1 MKKLRL
7 LLLILAFCLVLPASG
22 PQAQE
27 EEASAA
33 EREADESATSV
44 EARQR
49 ALTTLLEDAHRFR
62 NGGKMPEA
70 ARALNRAGRFQLK
83 LNLPED
89 ALATFQEALT
99 ITEQTPHAALNIDS
113 RNGLGAA
120 YNRLS
125 KCAEAQTFLQQAI
138 TLSEQNSYPAG
149 KAEALLTLSQCQNY
163 SDHALA
169 LRTAQEALALWQSVG
184 RKRGVAQSYVAVGEY
199 QLAQN
204 NLTEAARSYET
215 ALNLWRELNVASE
228 QAEMLISLGFVEY
241 RKGAWQ
247 NVFTFLTQAQNLL
260 DEKAEPYKM
269 GQITSGMA
277 EAFVESGLPEIGL
290 DKYREALEYF
300 RQAQN
305 SRAVIVTI
313 WAVGKAYYISDKYP
327 EALDNLQRALADA
340 ESIKEP
346 TIVAMCNDFLGRT
359 FSAMNDRV
367 AALRHFELALGLYT
381 RVGNS
386 MEAARVRAL
395 IGRVYQQ
402 QGKVEEAR
410 KYYQR
415 ALEAFRSLSDHV
427 NQSATLYA
435 LGRLELEQNNLDV
448 AEDYLRQSIEVT
460 ENMRRV
466 STSRDLTAAFSAR
479 VHERY
484 QNYIECLMRK
494 HQMEP
499 AQGFAVRA
507 FEANEAARGR
517 SLAEL
522 LRATETNLV
531 PGLDPQLGEQEK
543 SLRQSLK
550 VKEDYKVALL
560 GREYKKEEL
569 AALELELA
577 HIEAEYKQVIETIRA
592 RHPTYQQMTQPVA
605 LDVRQIQE
613 KVIADD
619 QTVLLEYS
627 LGVDNSYVWV
637 VTRNSIKSYQLPA
650 QALIN
655 AASQKVYNLLKTP
668 PGTDT
673 IDELTPAVQS
683 LGQMILSPVNT
694 ELNKHR
700 IIVVADGALN
710 YIPFQILPAPSD
722 NNEPLVDDYEVINA
736 PSASILDGLRQKA
749 ARRQPTKMLAA
760 FGDPVFASNYAQLTN
775 TDTGEQLAAMQALE
789 TRNLRHALRD
799 IELNGDSF
807 DPSVLKPLFYAKRE
821 LAYLRDVASGGETL
835 VATDFAATREQLLNT
850 DLTQYA
856 ILHFA
861 THGLLDPK
869 RPENSGLVLSTV
881 SRDGRAQN
889 GFVGL
894 QDIYAL
900 RAPVDLV
907 VLSAC
912 QTALGK
918 DVRGEG
924 LLGLTRGFLY
934 AGASSVVASLWKVD
948 DEATAELMKQFYTN
962 MLQNGMTPAEALR
975 AAQNSIR
982 HRPEWRSPYYW
993 AAFTLQGDNH
1003 QVVKPTHAAGV
1014 SLFWKMAVVVGT
1026 SLMLL
1031 AGAVWFYRRRR
1042 LRTALGGG

>member
-22 PQAQE
+22 PRAQE
-27 EEASAA
+27 EEANAA

-49 ALTTLLEDAHRFR
+49 ALTTLLEDARRLR

-70 ARALNRAGRFQLK
+70 ARALNRAGRFHLK

-99 ITEQTPHAALNIDS
+99 ITRETPHAALNIDS
-113 RNGLGAA
+113 LNGLGAA

-138 TLSEQNSYPAG
+138 TLSEQNNYPAG

-290 DKYREALEYF
+290 DKYSEALEYY

-305 SRAVIVTI
+305 PRAVIVTI
-313 WAVGKAYYISDKYP
+313 WAVGKAYYLLDKYP

-367 AALRHFELALGLYT
+367 AALRHFEIALDLYT
-381 RVGNS
+381 RVGNP

-395 IGRVYQQ
+395 MGQVYQQ
-402 QGKVEEAR
+402 QGKAEKAR
-410 KYYQR
+410 EYYQN
-415 ALEAFRSLSDHV
+415 ALEAFRSLSDLV

-435 LGRLELEQNNLDV
+435 RGSLELEQNNLDV
-448 AEDYLRQSIEVT
+448 AEDYLRQSIEAT

-494 HQMEP
+494 HQIEP

-507 FEANEAARGR
+507 LEANEAARGR

-531 PGLDPQLGEQEK
+531 PGLDPELGEREK

-560 GREYKKEEL
+560 GRDYKKEEL
-569 AALELELA
+569 AALELELT
-577 HIEAEYKQVIETIRA
+577 HLEAEYKQVIEIIQA
-592 RHPTYQQMTQPVA
+592 RYPSYEQITRPVA
-605 LDVRQIQE
+605 WDLQRIQKE
-613 KVIADD
+613 VIADD

-627 LGVDNSYVWV
+627 LGADRSYVWA
-637 VTRNSIKSYQLPA
+637 VTHNSITSYELPA
-650 QALIN
+650 RELIN
-655 AASQKVYNLLKTP
+655 EAAEKVYKLLATP
-668 PGTDT
+668 PGADT
-673 IDELTPAVQS
+673 ENEFTPAVQELS
-683 LGQMILSPVNT
+683 RMVLSPVAK
-694 ELNKHR
+694 ELNKRR
-700 IIVVADGALN
+700 IIVVADGALH
-710 YIPFQILPAPSD
+710 YIPFQILPAPSA
-722 NNEPLVDDYEVINA
+722 NNEPLVDSVEVVNT
-736 PSASILDGLRQKA
+736 PSASILGELQLEA
-749 ARRQPTKMLAA
+749 ARRQPATKMLAA
-760 FGDPVFASNYAQLTN
+760 FGDPVFLSNYALRKGTN
-775 TDTGEQLAAMQALE
+775 DNEQVAAIQPAE
-789 TRNLRHALRD
+789 TERPQRALRG
-799 IELNGDSF
+799 IEIDGDSF
-807 DPSVLKPLFYAKRE
+807 DSSTIQPLHYARRE
-821 LAYLRDVASGGETL
+821 ITNLRAVVAGEIF
-835 VATDFAATREQLLNT
+835 VAMDFAATRKELLNA

-856 ILHFA
+856 ILHLA
-861 THGLLDPK
+861 THGYLDPK
-869 RPENSGLVLSTV
+869 LPGYSGLLLSTV
-881 SRDGRAQN
+881 DRNGQTQD
-889 GFVGL
+889 GFVSL
-894 QDIYAL
+894 QDIYQL
-900 RAPVDLV
+900 RAPVNLV

-912 QTALGK
+912 QTALGQE
-918 DVRGEG
+918 VRGEG
-924 LLGLTRGFLY
+924 LIGVTRGFMY
-934 AGASSVVASLWKVD
+934 AGASTVVASLWKVD
-948 DEATAELMKQFYTN
+948 DEATADLMKRFYSN
-962 MLQNGMTPAEALR
+962 MQDGMTPAAALR
-975 AAQNSIR
+975 AAQNSAR
-982 HRPEWRSPYYW
+982 QEGRPPYYW
-993 AAFTLQGDNH
+993 AAFTLQGEFR
-1003 QVVKPTHAAGV
+1003 QVIKPIPKSAIPAYM
-1014 SLFWKMAVVVGT
+1014 KIVVGVT
-1026 SLMLL
+1026 LLMLL
-1031 AGAVWFYRRRR
+1031 TGVAWWYRRRR
-1042 LRTALGGG
+1042 LRRVQG